1 MPVQRLVTQEVLV
14 KGVLRSL
21 DLFVLGLN
29 VVIKVVKLVQV
40 TVQIAEIERVL
51 KLVANWRFIGVD

>member
-40 TVQIAEIERVL
+40 TVKIAEIERVL
-51 KLVANWRFIGVD
+51 KLVANWRFI